1 MEDAETNPPQKARRE
16 TIIQAH
22 ESLVAANPAN
32 AIRFKDVLEF
42 LEQKA
47 P

>member
-1 MEDAETNPPQKARRE
+1 MSANAFQQLQDLLQEIE
-16 TIIQAH
+16 
-22 ESLVAANPAN
+22 AANPAN